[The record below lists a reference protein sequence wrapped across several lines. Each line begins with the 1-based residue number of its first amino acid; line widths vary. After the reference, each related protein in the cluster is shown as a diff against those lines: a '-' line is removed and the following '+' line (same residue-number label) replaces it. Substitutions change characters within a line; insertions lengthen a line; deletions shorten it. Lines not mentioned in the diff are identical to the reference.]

1 MKKIWLTVM
10 LIVVGGFA
18 ASTVAEVQNIRLSGD
33 IRLRGYLLN
42 EAGADV
48 AGGTYR
54 QAAGDSQF
62 IVQRTRVTVVADLA
76 DQVLAVVMLK
86 AEGIWGQPSSDN
98 AGRTLTIGVAE
109 AYVQFRELFGTP
121 ATLKAGRQ
129 YLHYGSGLILSST
142 NQIYSFDAGRLVLD
156 YQPWTVDVVCAQ
168 LANDQTVTATTAGGQ
183 SDLVFVNAKYEA
195 SGAVVKVVEGYFGW
209 APQSG
214 SPQTFA
220 LSANNPAPL
229 LVGSRTELAL
239 AEGWTAAVEGAYEF
253 GDAGLP
259 VGYARNLS
267 AFLANAVVKYRF
279 TGVAWTP
286 VLNAAYTYAQ
296 GGGSG
301 LHNDFV
307 PWFDTADGYNGYVFS
322 PALSNIQIF
331 NLGATVK
338 PAANLSL
345 AMQGFYYLRADKGS
359 DVFTNPNVNFGG
371 PAFVNNLNNAIGAG
385 SVPASILNAREL
397 GWETDAIVGYEYSKD
412 VRCQLVYG
420 AFFPSRAGF
429 QGVASHVVNEIR
441 GELTVKF

>member
-183 SDLVFVNAKYEA
+183 SDLRSE
-195 SGAVVKVVEGYFGW
+195 S
-209 APQSG
+209 
-214 SPQTFA
+214 T
-220 LSANNPAPL
+220 
-229 LVGSRTELAL
+229 R
-239 AEGWTAAVEGAYEF
+239 
-253 GDAGLP
+253 
-259 VGYARNLS
+259 
-267 AFLANAVVKYRF
+267 
-279 TGVAWTP
+279 
-286 VLNAAYTYAQ
+286 LN
-296 GGGSG
+296 S
-301 LHNDFV
+301 
-307 PWFDTADGYNGYVFS
+307 
-322 PALSNIQIF
+322 
-331 NLGATVK
+331 
-338 PAANLSL
+338 
-345 AMQGFYYLRADKGS
+345 
-359 DVFTNPNVNFGG
+359 
-371 PAFVNNLNNAIGAG
+371 
-385 SVPASILNAREL
+385 
-397 GWETDAIVGYEYSKD
+397 
-412 VRCQLVYG
+412 
-420 AFFPSRAGF
+420 
-429 QGVASHVVNEIR
+429 SH
-441 GELTVKF
+441 